1 MFGSFTFATALPLL
15 AASFVSAAQFNVTV
29 GGGPLQ
35 FNPSSVNANPGDT
48 IFFTFKQAN
57 HTVTQSTLANPCTPM
72 AGGFDSGFMPVAAD
86 LTDGPFPAAQFTVQN
101 TSPVWAFCQQT
112 GHCAK
117 GMVFAV
123 NPGDN
128 MAAFQAAA
136 MATNGSTSGSTA
148 TGVTGMTITSASGSG
163 ATATASASSPTS
175 SGTGMTQDHQVQVGA
190 SGLTYTPSNI
200 TAQPGDTITFT
211 FMAKN
216 HTATQSTFADPCKK
230 LDNTTTNQLGFDS
243 GFMPVANGTTN
254 FPTYTIQ
261 VNNTTP
267 IWVYCRQTG
276 HCGMGMV
283 FSVNANPSSANN
295 FEAFQALA
303 MQLNG
308 TGSSTGASGA
318 GGTATGTTGGA
329 SPTSTTNSAG
339 SFKANGRAGFMLALA
354 GVAVGL
360 TL

>member
-57 HTVTQSTLANPCTPM
+57 HTVTQSTLANPYIR
-72 AGGFDSGFMPVAAD
+72 SMPVAAD

-123 NPGDN
+123 NPGDK

-148 TGVTGMTITSASGSG
+148 TAATGMTITSASGSG

-175 SGTGMTQDHQVQVGA
+175 SSTGMTQDHQVQVGA
-190 SGLTYTPSNI
+190 GGLTYTPSNI
-200 TAQPGDTITFT
+200 TAQPGDTITFK

-243 GFMPVANGTTN
+243 GFMPVANGTTT
-254 FPTYTIQ
+254 FPTYTVQ
-261 VNNTTP
+261 VNDTKP

-283 FSVNANPSSANN
+283 FSVNAVESSANN

-308 TGSSTGASGA
+308 TGSSTTGGASGA
-318 GGTATGTTGGA
+318 GGAATGTTGGA

-339 SFKANGRAGFMLALA
+339 SFKANGRAGFMLALV

-360 TL
+360 VL